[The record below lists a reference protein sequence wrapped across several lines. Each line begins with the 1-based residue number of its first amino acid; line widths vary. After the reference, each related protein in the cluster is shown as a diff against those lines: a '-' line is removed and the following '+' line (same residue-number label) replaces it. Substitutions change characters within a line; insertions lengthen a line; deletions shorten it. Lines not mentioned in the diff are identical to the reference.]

1 MCESK
6 NHMNEGCGCSKDAA
20 HGKMEEGKQAMK
32 DAYEKGK
39 EGMKDMAHGMGDK
52 TKSMMDKDKNA

>member
-1 MCESK
+1 MCESQ
-6 NHMNEGCGCSKDAA
+6 NHMNKGCGCSNDAA
-20 HGKMEEGKQAMK
+20 SGKMEEGKQAMK

-52 TKSMMDKDKNA
+52 AKDMMHPDKDS